1 MFLIHIQSTT
11 KTSILLF
18 DKKIRNNINGV
29 FFIKV
34 NNDGFELGSERKPI
48 DENDLPTALEIVN
61 NLRKDKTEF
70 PKADTLSFTILT
82 REEIEARI
90 GYNLAVLN
98 DVEEIEDENY
108 DNIEIGKILKPIKK
122 AVKLD
127 DTVIYK
133 QVTVKMNG
141 KGVVLRQEIK
151 GDKIKTKSQFL
162 AEEGNFIMSK
172 IDARNGAFG
181 IVPKELNGAIVTQ
194 DFPLFKV
201 NNEVM
206 LPEFLNVVIQSPQ
219 FIKIC
224 QTTSVG
230 TSNRR
235 RLKVDKFLKSR
246 IPLPNIE
253 EQRNFL
259 ERINYLNSKIDTLNM
274 QIESLNAQMRNEI
287 LNVWGVKEEIETV

>member
-1 MFLIHIQSTT
+1 
-11 KTSILLF
+11 
-18 DKKIRNNINGV
+18 
-29 FFIKV
+29 IKV

-141 KGVVLRQEIK
+141 KG
-151 GDKIKTKSQFL
+151 
-162 AEEGNFIMSK
+162 
-172 IDARNGAFG
+172 
-181 IVPKELNGAIVTQ
+181 
-194 DFPLFKV
+194 
-201 NNEVM
+201 
-206 LPEFLNVVIQSPQ
+206 
-219 FIKIC
+219 
-224 QTTSVG
+224 
-230 TSNRR
+230 
-235 RLKVDKFLKSR
+235 
-246 IPLPNIE
+246 
-253 EQRNFL
+253 
-259 ERINYLNSKIDTLNM
+259 
-274 QIESLNAQMRNEI
+274 
-287 LNVWGVKEEIETV
+287 